1 MNREK
6 ALPLL
11 QNHPKNLTGNYV
23 FSVRSQLPKKVHW
36 LKIPKQKLLDA
47 VEERASLQD
56 GTYVDIQG
64 CLKQISSKTC
74 IEKNPVWHRSCYSDA
89 TNAIAIQR
97 ARDRLQH
104 SISTGIYVAKQ
115 RGHKRTRSEMD
126 ETVTPS
132 SSAPFTRSVTEPL
145 RKDTAFFV
153 KRMMARICLQY
164 ELKMLGRHFGKLLKS
179 RRIKC

>member
-1 MNREK
+1 MSSESGK
-6 ALPLL
+6 SFAAKSSKELDWKLCILCQESTTKKGPLVK
-11 QNHPKNLTGNYV
+11 NPKTVSY
-23 FSVRSQLPKKVHW
+23 
-36 LKIPKQKLLDA
+36 QKLLNA

-64 CLKQISSKTC
+64 CLKQISSETC

-97 ARDRLQH
+97 AKDRLQH

-132 SSAPFTRSVTEPL
+132 SSTPFTRSV
-145 RKDTAFFV
+145 RGKITAFFV
-153 KRMMARICLQY
+153 KRIMARIC